1 MMLTSCSGERPP
13 KKTATR
19 CLMILD
25 IGPDE
30 RIGPTIKSAEALF
43 PLLTTT

>member
-13 KKTATR
+13 KNTATR
-19 CLMILD
+19 CFMILD

-30 RIGPTIKSAEALF
+30 RIGPPIEAAEALF
-43 PLLTTT
+43 PPLTTT